1 MARLFL
7 QTSVR
12 SKNSCVSLS
21 FPVSRELRIDRYEQA
36 AEPADPSVVN
46 TNDVDKSN
54 IKAGVPDGWAVKGGS
69 AAPSKGTSA
78 SAAPASDCAA
88 SARSLDRRDT
98 EEIEDIL
105 KRLGHIARAVQGM
118 AQ

>member
-1 MARLFL
+1 
-7 QTSVR
+7 
-12 SKNSCVSLS
+12 VSLS
-21 FPVSRELRIDRYEQA
+21 FPASRELRIDRYEQA

-78 SAAPASDCAA
+78 SAAAAPASDCAA
-88 SARSLDRRDT
+88 SARSLDRRDR